1 MIAGWI
7 YFVPMVCTDT
17 ESAYSMDIDFFPDI
31 KSLKEPPSAHFASA
45 VDVMGSIPRKKLI
58 ALS

>member
-1 MIAGWI
+1 
-7 YFVPMVCTDT
+7 
-17 ESAYSMDIDFFPDI
+17 MDIDFFPDI